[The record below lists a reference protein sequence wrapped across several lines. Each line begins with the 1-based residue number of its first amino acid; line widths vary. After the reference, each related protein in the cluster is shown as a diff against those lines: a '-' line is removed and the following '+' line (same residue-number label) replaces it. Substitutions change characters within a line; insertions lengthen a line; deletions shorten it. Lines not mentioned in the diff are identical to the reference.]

1 MKDHFNIPY
10 FKKITNLKQ
19 MTNLINKK
27 KKFIIKPVDN
37 CGARGVIILDKKT
50 DLNWAYN
57 YCLKYSKKKYL
68 IAEEFING
76 AQFSTEGIVFN
87 GEYIHL
93 CTFDRNYEMLS
104 KYRPFIIENGG
115 STPSKEGKKYHNKI
129 IQILS
134 KISKKLG
141 LKYSTLKGD
150 LVLNK
155 KKIFVIEVATRLS
168 GGWLSSVTIPN
179 NSGVNIIDYVIKKS
193 LKLNID
199 KQKLLPKFEK
209 NIVQRYLF
217 PKKGLIKSIGY
228 KNKLFLK
235 NKNILAFKIFCKK
248 KNLIEKI
255 DSHASRIGHVIV
267 KSTDKKKGIILANK
281 ILNNVQIKYY

>member
-1 MKDHFNIPY
+1 M
-10 FKKITNLKQ
+10 
-19 MTNLINKK
+19 
-27 KKFIIKPVDN
+27 DN

-141 LKYSTLKGD
+141 LKYATLKGD

-155 KKIFVIEVATRLS
+155 KRFLLLRLLLPS
-168 GGWLSSVTIPN
+168 GGWLSSTIPN

-199 KQKLLPKFEK
+199 KQKLLQNLKKALCKDIYF
-209 NIVQRYLF
+209 L
-217 PKKGLIKSIGY
+217 KGLIKSIGY

-248 KNLIEKI
+248 KNLM
-255 DSHASRIGHVIV
+255 
-267 KSTDKKKGIILANK
+267 KKLTLMHQELAM
-281 ILNNVQIKYY
+281 LL